1 MKKMLC
7 IYQSGQG
14 YVYKKEY
21 SLFGSPVPEETVLYG
36 FLTTL
41 FSLLLNGLTKSKR
54 GKKSTRK
61 PQK

>member
-1 MKKMLC
+1 MLC

-14 YVYKKEY
+14 YVHKKEY

-41 FSLLLNGLTKSKR
+41 FSLLLNGLTKI
-54 GKKSTRK
+54 KKG
-61 PQK
+61 QKIQL